1 MAKADQFGLWPQS
14 VATLEALLS
23 MQIKSWLP
31 FSNSNPQ
38 FKTDR
43 HDMMT
48 FGDHNVAIQY
58 EENTKFLKQVFVAHT
73 ECYQSFVADA
83 HRDDGK
89 RFVVHADDKLT
100 AFLETISAFNHYN
113 IVS

>member
-43 HDMMT
+43 HDTMT

-73 ECYQSFVADA
+73 ERYQSNPA
-83 HRDDGK
+83 HRQINRGGT
-89 RFVVHADDKLT
+89 VGCAQT
-100 AFLETISAFNHYN
+100 CYC
-113 IVS
+113 